1 MKKRHLEK
9 SEQMTV
15 GQPVY
20 FSKKSYFNTEI
31 KLIKNDSKDIFNYA
45 NISNKCCSLK
55 LSIDQTIQFPQ
66 KY

>member
-31 KLIKNDSKDIFNYA
+31 KLI
-45 NISNKCCSLK
+45 
-55 LSIDQTIQFPQ
+55 
-66 KY
+66 